1 MNETVR
7 SIVES
12 NGFDKNLLSQIRA
25 IETIESPFK
34 ESWVV
39 IYDGSGRLPDSL
51 RVFACLAATELEDE
65 ILSGFG
71 WIKRPNWFCPGFVQ
85 EGDRVVYESAC
96 DDGYEFI
103 VASQDFYALDEEQFV
118 VNHEFILLLK
128 LYRGSD
134 GNYYSVDESGK
145 KEVVVEISA
154 RKVRVR
160 TRHLIR
166 YMSAKR
172 LLFVQFVDSRVS
184 SEPGYPNDVHVISHQ
199 DVKGE
204 SWNCFID
211 YRTNSKKDYLFSM
224 IQARS
229 VVRPRPVEESGI
241 WPFEVKDTSFPE
253 FCVEE
258 LPDGTLRRFTCDPDR
273 LRGGSGGDP
282 EAPGYLTPVFFR
294 PEVLDRYRRDPVFFV
309 TEREIRCGS
318 SWRLSIDNVYSDRV
332 MVYLGDLGRYLPS
345 FERQHFLA
353 NEVSP
358 VGHRIA
364 AEVVAADL
372 LGLWTERTEGV
383 VSQFFR
389 ALDRLKQSWCQRFGV
404 ELYRELHDDDLY
416 LLQQIHIPS
425 TRSQEEFDSIVQS
438 LQRLLIE
445 YIDESQFSAV
455 KGSDSGSLNRMERFL
470 KVNNINIDMIPLR
483 QLQNLRSRGTAH
495 AKGRKYDKLKKEV
508 LSGNSIED
516 VKKIISSLTGFMSRL
531 SKEIEVVACKS

>member
-211 YRTNSKKDYLFSM
+211 YRTNSKKTTY
-224 IQARS
+224 
-229 VVRPRPVEESGI
+229 
-241 WPFEVKDTSFPE
+241 
-253 FCVEE
+253 
-258 LPDGTLRRFTCDPDR
+258 
-273 LRGGSGGDP
+273 
-282 EAPGYLTPVFFR
+282 FR
-294 PEVLDRYRRDPVFFV
+294 
-309 TEREIRCGS
+309 
-318 SWRLSIDNVYSDRV
+318 
-332 MVYLGDLGRYLPS
+332 
-345 FERQHFLA
+345 
-353 NEVSP
+353 
-358 VGHRIA
+358 
-364 AEVVAADL
+364 
-372 LGLWTERTEGV
+372 
-383 VSQFFR
+383 
-389 ALDRLKQSWCQRFGV
+389 
-404 ELYRELHDDDLY
+404 
-416 LLQQIHIPS
+416 
-425 TRSQEEFDSIVQS
+425 
-438 LQRLLIE
+438 
-445 YIDESQFSAV
+445 
-455 KGSDSGSLNRMERFL
+455 
-470 KVNNINIDMIPLR
+470 
-483 QLQNLRSRGTAH
+483 
-495 AKGRKYDKLKKEV
+495 
-508 LSGNSIED
+508 
-516 VKKIISSLTGFMSRL
+516 
-531 SKEIEVVACKS
+531 